1 MGAEPGILILIYKKK
16 PNNRKTNRPQNTGQR
31 RAAPSDSRED
41 GGRQRR
47 QFDPL
52 PPPPARAGPQGLQG
66 RKQPRW
72 AEMAQL
78 EGRKPSTT
86 KWLSRK
92 WGLGHSS
99 LEPQSPE
106 EEPYS
111 GWEKG
116 PRVGSLPEL
125 RVVISTA
132 EVGGGMCQGPH
143 SPSYPPASLVPSGR
157 GPSVPEG
164 VGMRRAGPVCGL
176 QLQRGAGV
184 WRSPLALTPTGG
196 ERVVERVAERL

>member
-1 MGAEPGILILIYKKK
+1 MGAEPGVLIYKKK
-16 PNNRKTNRPQNTGQR
+16 PTTERQIGPKTQGKGGQHHQTAGR
-31 RAAPSDSRED
+31 MGADREGSLIPCPLHQQGLAPRGS
-41 GGRQRR
+41 
-47 QFDPL
+47 
-52 PPPPARAGPQGLQG
+52 RAGSSHAGRRWHSWRAGSPAPQ
-66 RKQPRW
+66 
-72 AEMAQL
+72 
-78 EGRKPSTT
+78 
-86 KWLSRK
+86 WLSLK

-116 PRVGSLPEL
+116 LRVGSLPEL

-132 EVGGGMCQGPH
+132 EVGSGMCQGPH

-157 GPSVPEG
+157 GPSVPKG

-184 WRSPLALTPTGG
+184 WCSPLALTPRGG
-196 ERVVERVAERL
+196 E